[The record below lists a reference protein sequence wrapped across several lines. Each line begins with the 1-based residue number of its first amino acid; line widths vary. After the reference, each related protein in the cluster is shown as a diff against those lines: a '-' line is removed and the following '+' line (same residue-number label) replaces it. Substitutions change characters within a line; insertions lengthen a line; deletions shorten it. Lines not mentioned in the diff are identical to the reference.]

1 MVDFLMSNA
10 FNRIIGLCF
19 CLVIAQSGYATEA
32 DEQVCLRNA
41 LLSASEETTVKTLRE
56 SCANDEDE
64 LIRQRLILERSV
76 FNNPFVLLPH
86 RPNYLMPI
94 SYVSH
99 QNEVYQTVFDG
110 YELDD
115 IEAQFQISLKYI
127 AIENFLDPVLN
138 LELAFTT
145 KSWWQSYNSDIS
157 APFRETV
164 YEPEIMLTYNK
175 PWEFF
180 GMPFR
185 HGYLSLNHQSNGK
198 SAGLSRSWNRI
209 IMGLSFNRK
218 RIAWRL
224 ETWFRIPEKEKET
237 PTSPEGDDN
246 PDIQRFLGYGQLSG
260 LIKLE
265 DNQNFDVRICN
276 NLRSPNRGSIE
287 FGWSYPLAKRLRG
300 YVQYF
305 NGYGDGLINYD
316 SHAYRIGAGF
326 KITDWL

>member
-1 MVDFLMSNA
+1 MFLVLNR
-10 FNRIIGLCF
+10 FNSVIGLLLF
-19 CLVIAQSGYATEA
+19 LAIAQPGYAIEG
-32 DEQVCLRNA
+32 DEQTCLANA
-41 LLSASEETTVKTLRE
+41 LLSASDDMTVQTLRE
-56 SCANDEDE
+56 SCGNNEDE

-76 FNNPFVLLPH
+76 LNNPFVLLPH
-86 RPNYLMPI
+86 RPNYLMPV

-99 QNEVYQTVFDG
+99 QNDVYQTEFNGLD
-110 YELDD
+110 LDD
-115 IEAQFQISLKYI
+115 VEAQFQISLKYI
-127 AIENFLDPVLN
+127 AVQKFMDPVLN

-180 GMPFR
+180 GLPFR

-198 SAGLSRSWNRI
+198 SGSLSRSWNRI

-218 RIAWRL
+218 RVAWRL
-224 ETWFRIPEKEKET
+224 ETWLRIPEEKKEM

-246 PDIQRFLGYGQLSG
+246 PDIERYLGYGQLSG
-260 LIKLE
+260 LIKLK
-265 DNQNFDVRICN
+265 DNQNFDVKIRN
-276 NLRSPNRGSIE
+276 NLRSQNRGSIE
-287 FGWSYPLAKRLRG
+287 FGWSYPLTKRLRG

-316 SHAYRIGAGF
+316 SHAYRVGIGF